1 MTAALEPIGLLQKI
15 PLGDV
20 LRMALLG
27 SHERLSPARALQIG
41 LVTEVLPREDLWPRA
56 DELAHLIAQQSPVAV
71 QGTVRAIWEALDVGR
86 KAGIGPRPALHPAGQ
101 LPRDGGS
108 ARPRQPQP
116 AAEGDRLES
125 AMTSGSAPPAV
136 EREVRPDLL
145 RAPKMAE
152 LVARDIR
159 RRIISGELEPGQ
171 SLPAEAEM
179 MKTYEIARPTLRE
192 ALRMLE
198 NDQLLLV
205 RQGSH
210 RGWRVR
216 LPDPSLTARNVTM
229 LLELRGATLRDVY
242 VARMIF
248 EPPACRMA
256 AERATDDGVARLR
269 LTLAEELDA
278 DDDRLTYPIVA
289 WRFHS
294 ELAELSGNATLRG
307 VVARPCSTF
316 HRVTRLALSPPVG
329 TRRCGG
335 GHIGPTR
342 SSSISSRSREA
353 RKRKH
358 SGAATCSSRAS
369 NCFPI

>member
-1 MTAALEPIGLLQKI
+1 MTP
-15 PLGDV
+15 
-20 LRMALLG
+20 
-27 SHERLSPARALQIG
+27 
-41 LVTEVLPREDLWPRA
+41 
-56 DELAHLIAQQSPVAV
+56 
-71 QGTVRAIWEALDVGR
+71 
-86 KAGIGPRPALHPAGQ
+86 
-101 LPRDGGS
+101 
-108 ARPRQPQP
+108 
-116 AAEGDRLES
+116 
-125 AMTSGSAPPAV
+125 GSAPPASHLG
-136 EREVRPDLL
+136 RRPDLV

-159 RRIISGELEPGQ
+159 RRIVSGELEPGQ

-216 LPDPSLTARNVTM
+216 LPDPSLSARNVTM

-242 VARMIF
+242 AARMIF

-278 DDDRLTYPIVA
+278 DDDRLIYPIVA

-294 ELAELSGNATLRG
+294 ELAELSGNATLAVLCATLQDISQSHAAR
-307 VVARPCSTF
+307 VVATRWDKTVWRRAYRAHEKLVDLIAE
-316 HRVTRLALSPPVG
+316 HRGEEAEEFWRRHMQLAGEQLLPG
-329 TRRCGG
+329 
-335 GHIGPTR
+335 IGDLP
-342 SSSISSRSREA
+342 ISEV
-353 RKRKH
+353 
-358 SGAATCSSRAS
+358 
-369 NCFPI
+369 I